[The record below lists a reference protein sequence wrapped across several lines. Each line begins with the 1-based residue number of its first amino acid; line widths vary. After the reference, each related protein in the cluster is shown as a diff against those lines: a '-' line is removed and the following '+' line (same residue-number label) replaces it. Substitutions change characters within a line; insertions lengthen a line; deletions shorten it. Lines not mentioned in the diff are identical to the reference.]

1 MQSDIKVIEKEAL
14 GRRKKIQSKKDQWPR
29 NYTAELKRKRKAYP
43 PGDERGDLSKE
54 TIEKY
59 KLNGI
64 SYNFKSKPKRKKR

>member
-1 MQSDIKVIEKEAL
+1 MQSDIKVIQKEVL

-29 NYTAELKRKRKAYP
+29 NYTAQLKRKERAHP
-43 PGDERGDLSKE
+43 PGDESGNLSKE

-64 SYNFKSKPKRKKR
+64 SYNFKGKPKRKKR